1 MTGHKTLQ
9 PPSDDLKT
17 SMVFEG
23 HGDLLSR
30 EKQKL

>member
-9 PPSDDLKT
+9 PPSDGLKT

-23 HGDLLSR
+23 DGDLRSR